1 MVYETKR
8 NEAKRSEK
16 KREKAKRSEK
26 EMKFD

>member
-26 EMKFD
+26 ALKVD